1 MNGLFSFLLYV
12 ALQSSSVSFSF
23 AFRAPF
29 CFCFCLRVL
38 LLFSFSVL
46 FAVIDEVD
54 VRTLLFH
61 IYEKVRT
68 NGTLCFQ
75 CFFFYYFLRCSFFI
89 IIFFFGGLFRQPVV
103 SFVFQLTRSKR
114 GTVNDRRGVCKLWR
128 AST

>member
-1 MNGLFSFLLYV
+1 MLRFVFVFVYVFCCCCFL
-12 ALQSSSVSFSF
+12 
-23 AFRAPF
+23 
-29 CFCFCLRVL
+29 
-38 LLFSFSVL
+38 FSVL